1 VGQPQPQAVTIGLPG
16 LQVVNFGQ
24 EVHDKCARYD
34 VYEVFGSLR
43 EITSGDKVM
52 NGLSHG
58 GLMNGSQILV
68 NSPVKSGVTQL
79 SVGFI
84 TV

>member
-1 VGQPQPQAVTIGLPG
+1 
-16 LQVVNFGQ
+16 
-24 EVHDKCARYD
+24 

-43 EITSGDKVM
+43 EITSFDEVM
-52 NGLSHG
+52 NGLNDG

-68 NSPVKSGVTQL
+68 NPPVKSGITQL
-79 SVGFI
+79 PVGFI

>member
-1 VGQPQPQAVTIGLPG
+1 MSSVGQPQAETIGLPG
-16 LQVVNFGQ
+16 LSGNFGQ
-24 EVHDKCARYD
+24 EVHDRCARCD

-52 NGLSHG
+52 NGLNDG
-58 GLMNGSQILV
+58 GLINGSQILV
-68 NSPVKSGVTQL
+68 NPPVKGGVTQL

>member
-1 VGQPQPQAVTIGLPG
+1 
-16 LQVVNFGQ
+16 
-24 EVHDKCARYD
+24 

-43 EITSGDKVM
+43 EITSVHKVI
-52 NGLSHG
+52 NSLSDG

-79 SVGFI
+79 SVASLRYQSALQTTKAPHLSAGLI
-84 TV
+84 TMSFRAWSD